1 MIKILS
7 HGMILLIILRITQDY
22 HRYVVRTKSS
32 LIKLENSNNSK
43 IKNPMNISLI
53 WPLICKMS

>member
-43 IKNPMNISLI
+43 IKSPMNISLI
-53 WPLICKMS
+53 

>member
-1 MIKILS
+1 MIMISSL
-7 HGMILLIILRITQDY
+7 GMISLITLRIIQDY

-43 IKNPMNISLI
+43 IKSPMNISLI
-53 WPLICKMS
+53 